1 VVSQLSI
8 TEQMEILKRG
18 TIEIVPEE
26 ELRDKLQKSQKTGTP
41 LKLKLGLDP
50 TAPDIHI
57 GHAVVLRKLRQFQ
70 DLGHEVIILIG
81 DFTASI
87 GDPTGRSVT
96 RPLLTA
102 EEIAVNAKTYEQ
114 QYCRILD
121 QSKTTV
127 VFNSEW
133 LGKFDFAG
141 VIRLGAKVTVA
152 RVLERDDF
160 ANRLAEGRPIGLH
173 EVMYPVCQAYDSV
186 ALKSDVEL
194 GGMDQKFNIL
204 MGRDLQREYGQE
216 PQVGMF
222 MPILKGLDG
231 LQKMSK
237 SLGNYIG
244 ITEAPGDMFGK
255 LMSIPDALMEEYFEL
270 CTDVC
275 MSEVRELVD
284 GVSSG
289 KLHPMDVKKRLGR
302 EIVTIYHSK
311 EEADEAQAEFER
323 VFSNRE
329 IPTDIE
335 IVRVPESAVKDGKV
349 WIVRLLK
356 DVSKFAA
363 TNSDARRLIEQGGV
377 TLDNEK
383 ITDPNAELELETGM
397 ILHVGKLKFGKI
409 EIE

>member
-1 VVSQLSI
+1 
-8 TEQMEILKRG
+8 MEILKRG